1 MPAAP
6 TDKPRRFYEAVRID
20 SVEGG
25 FVVKLDERSLKTP
38 ASRPL
43 LLPTETLAEVLA
55 GEWEAQES
63 EIDTASM
70 PLTRLAFTAIDRTP
84 SVRDGMAGEL
94 AAYAGTDLVCYIA
107 EDPPVLAEREAAAW
121 GPWLAWAERELG
133 VALTPSIGIAHAAQP
148 EDSLENA
155 RRFAGELDDFGLTG
169 LVYAAGLFGSAVLAM
184 AVAKGALDAAEAFEL
199 SRLDEAFQQERWG
212 VDDEAAMR
220 TEALRREAVMIG
232 RWFA

>member
-1 MPAAP
+1 MTEPDA
-6 TDKPRRFYEAVRID
+6 KPRRFYRTV
-20 SVEGG
+20 SVEPGEGG
-25 FVVKLDERSLKTP
+25 FAIRLDGRGAKTAGGAALVAP
-38 ASRPL
+38 SEA
-43 LLPTETLAEVLA
+43 LAALIA
-55 GEWEAQES
+55 AEWEAQDPH
-63 EIDTASM
+63 IDFSRM
-70 PLTRLAFTAIDRTP
+70 PATRLAFTAIDRTP